1 MGFVLFD
8 LMGLASCSVG
18 FIISVALEDERERCT
33 DIGPGPIVQVDSFPG
48 STFVWVNAELHYCIF
63 KPTPIS

>member
-8 LMGLASCSVG
+8 LMGLATCSVG

-48 STFVWVNAELHYCIF
+48 STFVWVEVRSYIIVFSNR
-63 KPTPIS
+63 PR